1 MERDVSV
8 TESLADT
15 ALGLKLEQ
23 LPDEAVKHAK
33 RVFIDSLA
41 CMLGGFHSPTGI
53 GCRQAAH
60 DMGGPAEATLI
71 GESARVSARS
81 AIIANQGMLR
91 FLDYNDDIE
100 IPVGTGDIV
109 SAHPSGSLPVAM
121 AAAEINNASGKQFLE
136 AMIAGYE
143 VIGRMLE
150 SFRIS
155 LEVRGFHHAA
165 VLAYAGAAM
174 AGRLYG
180 ITREQMV
187 QAMGI
192 AGSVSLSLCIL
203 DAEGEEYVMTK
214 NIVDG
219 MCAERGFVGVV
230 LARRGITGP
239 ERIVE
244 GNKGFAQIV
253 LGGQDKFALKEA
265 RGRPFV
271 LETVTKYICCEATTH
286 GHLTATQRIMAANG
300 LKADDVE
307 RVTIR
312 TNKRTVFHT
321 GDPIK
326 KYPRNKETA
335 DHSSYFLAAMT
346 VLEGGISPK
355 TYRPENYSDPRVRA
369 MIDRIELVHAPE
381 FDFRIGAAEVLIRTK
396 AGKTFSMTVQ
406 PEELKGSAEKPMD
419 DNDIRE
425 KFLICTDGLMR
436 PAQVDRII
444 ETCNRLETLP
454 RFRDLMPLLVL

>member
-1 MERDVSV
+1 MSV
-8 TESLADT
+8 TESLSET
-15 ALGLKLEQ
+15 ALELKLEQ
-23 LPDEAVKHAK
+23 LPADAVAHAK

-53 GCRQAAH
+53 GCRQAAD

-71 GESARVSARS
+71 GETSRVSARS

-121 AAAEINNASGKQFLE
+121 AVAEMTDASGKQFLE

-150 SFRIS
+150 SFKIS

-165 VLAYAGAAM
+165 VLSYAGAAM
-174 AGRLYG
+174 AGKLYG
-180 ITREQMV
+180 VTREQLV

-219 MCAERGFVGVV
+219 MCAERGLLGVM

-239 ERIVE
+239 ERIIE
-244 GNKGFAQIV
+244 GNKGFAQVV
-253 LGGQDKFALKEA
+253 LGGQDKFELK
-265 RGRPFV
+265 RGRERPFV
-271 LETVTKYICCEATTH
+271 LETVTKYICAEATTH
-286 GHLTATQRIMAANG
+286 GHLTATQAIMAKNK

-335 DHSSYFLAAMT
+335 DHSSYFLAAVT
-346 VLEGGISPK
+346 ILDGGVSPK
-355 TYRPENYSDPRVRA
+355 SYRPEKYSDPRVRA
-369 MIDRIELVHAPE
+369 MIDRIDLVHAPE
-381 FDFRIGAAEVLIRTK
+381 FDFKIGGAEVQIRTK
-396 AGKTFSMTVQ
+396 QGATFSKTIQ
-406 PEELKGSAEKPMD
+406 PEELKGSAESPMD

-425 KFLICTDGLMR
+425 KFLICTDGLMTS
-436 PAQVDRII
+436 AQVDRII
-444 ETCNRLETLP
+444 ETCNRLDKLE
-454 RFRDLMPLLVL
+454 RFRDLLPLLVL